1 MWATCSAYLIL
12 DFTALKIAGE
22 CKLWSSSSSSFLH
35 FPFNYFQFIWDFKIK
50 IEKLRHQI
58 SSSSVALQSN
68 ADLRLLNGPLPVHS
82 RLFRGHIL
90 GFLTVS
96 FLQWQ
101 VICLSPNPQP
111 GGPVHRIYNPRSRV
125 AQLYPQALG
134 THFGRLLRPAWAAV
148 GLFFS
153 PVTTRGRCFS

>member
-1 MWATCSAYLIL
+1 VCTTLEFLSLSALFLSIIFHPLLISPSILCKYYLITITER
-12 DFTALKIAGE
+12 DAGVW
-22 CKLWSSSSSSFLH
+22 KS
-35 FPFNYFQFIWDFKIK
+35 
-50 IEKLRHQI
+50 

-82 RLFRGHIL
+82 YSIRLFRGHVL

-101 VICLSPNPQP
+101 VVSLSPNPQP
-111 GGPVHRIYNPRSRV
+111 GGPVHRIYNPRGMV
-125 AQLYPQALG
+125 AQLYPQTLG

-148 GLFFS
+148 GLFFT
-153 PVTTRGRCFS
+153 PVTTRVWYLRIGCWNRK